1 VEPLLLLHGLM
12 MSAAAWADVVP
23 LLTGHH
29 DVVAPNAT
37 GHRGGPALNGPA
49 SIRALTDHTERLL
62 DARGLGRVHI
72 AGNSMGG
79 WMAIELARRGRAL
92 TVCAF
97 SPAGFWTPGA
107 GDEIHATNMVRRV
120 RRRVRMVRTVAP
132 ALLCFAPLRRLAMR
146 DSAEH
151 GDRLTRGQAL
161 GAVLD
166 VVGCRA
172 AEDILKSSESVA
184 PLDSL
189 PCPITLAWSA
199 RDRILPPDVNG
210 VTARERIPQASYIL
224 LPDVGHIPM
233 VDAPRLCADTIL
245 ATTGAVSRQER
256 HDSAV
261 VQCSDRGGR
270 AGSL

>member
-1 VEPLLLLHGLM
+1 MSPRVWDGVRPLLEPHHRV
-12 MSAAAWADVVP
+12 VVP
-23 LLTGHH
+23 TAL
-29 DVVAPNAT
+29 
-37 GHRGGPALNGPA
+37 GHRGGPAPA
-49 SIRALTDHTERLL
+49 SRPVTIGDLVDAAERALDE
-62 DARGLGRVHI
+62 GGVGRAHV

-107 GDEIHATNMVRRV
+107 DDEIHATHLVRRV

-199 RDRILPPDVNG
+199 RDRILPP
-210 VTARERIPQASYIL
+210 
-224 LPDVGHIPM
+224 
-233 VDAPRLCADTIL
+233 
-245 ATTGAVSRQER
+245 
-256 HDSAV
+256 
-261 VQCSDRGGR
+261 
-270 AGSL
+270 